1 MKNKPESAA
10 ADSAPTKAESF
21 EHALRDLEAIVR
33 QLEDGDQS
41 LDESLAL
48 YEKGIKALRVCH
60 QRLDQAE
67 QRIKLLTANPRQPG
81 QPELKDAPELEEEI
95 RSGAVRKN
103 APQSKLERRKK

>member
-1 MKNKPESAA
+1 MKNKPEAA
-10 ADSAPTKAESF
+10 AEAATAAPKERTESF

-103 APQSKLERRKK
+103 